1 MFKIKNNDIF
11 LTRGDKATINLSIID
26 YKFKV
31 GDIVKFK
38 LYNANALNK
47 EAILI
52 KEIEIKE
59 ETDDI
64 DIELSSEE
72 TRIGKMRNTAV
83 EFWYEIELNNNQTAL
98 GYDDEGPKRFIL
110 YPEGMDINE

>member
-1 MFKIKNNDIF
+1 MFRIKDSNIF

-38 LYNANALNK
+38 LYNANA
-47 EAILI
+47 
-52 KEIEIKE
+52 
-59 ETDDI
+59 
-64 DIELSSEE
+64 SSEE
-72 TRIGKMRNTAV
+72 TKIGKMRNTAV
-83 EFWYEIELNNNQTAL
+83 EFWYEIELNNNQTIL